1 MIAGAAGAIVGVGVD
16 AVDVA
21 RFRQVLDRRP
31 RFAQRCFTES
41 ERADATG
48 SADVA
53 QSLAARFAAK
63 EAVMKALGTGI
74 GGFALTDVEVCRTTG
89 KGATR
94 NAPYLR
100 LHGTAAELAGA
111 RGAGTFHL
119 SLTHT
124 DGVAI
129 AFVVA
134 ETGPVRAVLTRDEMR
149 AADAAA
155 LGTVSHEILVG
166 RAGTAVGHAA
176 LRLLGGAYG
185 RRVVVV
191 AGKGSN
197 GADGRVAASFLAWRG
212 ARVRVL
218 DAADVG
224 GGDALPPCDL
234 VIDGAYGTGF
244 RGSYDAPGIPL
255 GAARAGHRHPVG
267 RRRRQRGGARRRR
280 AGRPNGDVRRAEAGA
295 AAGGR
300 CRVQRQGR
308 GGRHRDRVPHAA
320 GVAGR
325 GRRRG
330 APCRPGPVRSTSG
343 RPPSAWRPAP
353 PAWRAPPSC
362 APGAPWRPAPA

>member
-1 MIAGAAGAIVGVGVD
+1 MSRGAPAPAGALAGVGVD

-21 RFRQVLDRRP
+21 RFRRVLDRRP
-31 RFAQRCFTES
+31 RFAARCFTES
-41 ERADATG
+41 ERSDAGG

-63 EAVMKALGTGI
+63 EAVMKALRSGI

-94 NAPYLR
+94 NAPYLV
-100 LHGTAAELAGA
+100 LHGAAAELAGA

-134 ETGPVRAVLTRDEMR
+134 EQAPCGAVLTREEMR

-155 LGTVSHEILVG
+155 LETVSHETLVQ
-166 RAGTAVGHAA
+166 RAGTATAHAA

-191 AGKGSN
+191 VGKGSN
-197 GADGRVAASFLAWRG
+197 GADGRVAASFLDRRG

-218 DAADVG
+218 EAA
-224 GGDALPPCDL
+224 
-234 VIDGAYGTGF
+234 
-244 RGSYDAPGIPL
+244 
-255 GAARAGHRHPVG
+255 AARAGSPC
-267 RRRRQRGGARRRR
+267 RR
-280 AGRPNGDVRRAEAGA
+280 ATSWWTAPTAPGSA
-295 AAGGR
+295 AR
-300 CRVQRQGR
+300 
-308 GGRHRDRVPHAA
+308 
-320 GVAGR
+320 
-325 GRRRG
+325 
-330 APCRPGPVRSTSG
+330 TT
-343 RPPSAWRPAP
+343 RPAF
-353 PAWRAPPSC
+353 
-362 APGAPWRPAPA
+362 RPAPASSPSTSPRASTPTVGRHRARPCRPTARSRSPR